1 MIQEASITGL
11 LNTILVIIIIYY
23 AIKLAARFLGPLLLK
38 YAVNKV
44 EKKVKNQYQ
53 QQQNQETKRQQAN
66 STKVNP
72 STEDLG
78 EYIDFEEIEE

>member
-23 AIKLAARFLGPLLLK
+23 VIKLAARFLGPLLLK

-44 EKKVKNQYQ
+44 EKKVKNQFEQ
-53 QQQNQETKRQQAN
+53 QQQQHQRQQTT
-66 STKVNP
+66 SHKKVNP
-72 STEDLG
+72 STDDLG
-78 EYIDFEEIEE
+78 EYIDYEEVEE